1 MWIDTI
7 VGAAALSNI
16 QKKSVAV
23 TFAVEG
29 WFAVKD
35 EMSHLW
41 PDHWQEVAVNKEQIK
56 LDPDLDTYAAFA
68 NAGMLHIVVARKEGE
83 VIGYHFSI
91 VRPHLHYRQSLSA
104 FTDIYYIAPQ
114 YRTGRTPLRLFEY
127 VEKTLKARGVQ
138 KMFTGTKL
146 SLDAGPLFEHMG
158 WTETERLFVKM
169 IGG

>member
-1 MWIDTI
+1 MI
-7 VGAAALSNI
+7 
-16 QKKSVAV
+16 
-23 TFAVEG
+23 TFAVED

-41 PDHWQEVAVNKEQIK
+41 PDHWQEVAVNKDAIH
-56 LDPDLDTYAAFA
+56 LDPDFDTYATFA
-68 NAGMLHIVVARKEGE
+68 NSGMLHIVVARKEGE
-83 VIGYHFSI
+83 IVGYHFSV
-91 VRPHLHYRQSLSA
+91 VRPHLHYRRSLSA
-104 FTDIYYIAPQ
+104 FTDIYYIAPKH
-114 YRTGRTPLRLFEY
+114 RTGRTPMRLFQF
-127 VEKTLKARGVQ
+127 VEQTLKSRGVQ